1 MNAQLVR
8 SFISVDIEE
17 TSLLSKILQLQKY
30 LQGTGADL
38 KLVEPENIHV
48 TLRFLGE
55 ISPELLQDIENAMK
69 EVPIQSFQ
77 MELKGLGCF
86 PSPSRINVIWIG
98 IEKGAQKLGAFFNQL
113 EPQFRKLGVKPDNKG
128 FSPHLTI
135 ARVKTGRNKERLR
148 QFLDEMR
155 DYEVGNMTVNSIRL
169 KRSVLKP
176 SGPEYS
182 TIFEV
187 KA

>member
-1 MNAQLVR
+1 MR
-8 SFISVDIEE
+8 SFISIDIDES
-17 TSLLSKILQLQKY
+17 SLLSNIVQIQKY
-30 LQGTGADL
+30 LQDTGADL

-55 ISPELLQDIENAMK
+55 VPSELLQGIGNAMK
-69 EVPIQSFQ
+69 GLSITSFVT
-77 MELKGLGCF
+77 ELKGLGCF
-86 PSPSRINVIWIG
+86 PGPNRINVIWIG
-98 IEKGAQKLGAFFNQL
+98 IEKGASEIKTFFDQL
-113 EPQFRKLGVKPDNKG
+113 EPQLRKLGVKPDNKG

-135 ARVKTGRNKERLR
+135 ARVKTGKNKERLK
-148 QFLDEMR
+148 QFLVEMR
-155 DYEVGNMTVNSIRL
+155 DYEVGSMTVNSIRL